1 MTPAALQWIER
12 FGRHLRHERNLSGHT
27 ASGYDHEL
35 EALVAWC
42 DTQQLDDWPHIDSQ
56 HLRMFAA
63 RSHAGGLA
71 PRSVQRRLSA
81 VRSFFRYLIREQV
94 VTSNPAAD
102 VRAPKVKRGL
112 PGTLDVDQIGRLLDI
127 TVTDPLSARD
137 RALMELFYSS
147 GLRLAE
153 LAALDLG
160 DVDLAEQL
168 VRVTGKGRKTRIV
181 PVGRLARE
189 AITRWLQDRGQ
200 LAESDQTALFVA
212 RNGRRLSPRAIQAR
226 VGYWARRQGLPVHV
240 HPHLFRH
247 SFASHLLESSQDLR
261 GVQELLG
268 HADITTTQVYTH
280 LDFQHLARIYDKAH
294 PRAHRK
300 GRPDHTADT
309 PPLTAP
315 TPSRSQ
321 DEMPDDT
328 GTSVLR
334 PGPPES
340 RKTRA

>member
-1 MTPAALQWIER
+1 MTPDALRWVER
-12 FGRHLRHERNLSGHT
+12 FGRHLRAERNLSGHT
-27 ASGYDHEL
+27 AAAYDHEL
-35 EALVAWC
+35 AALVAWC
-42 DTQQLDDWPHIDSQ
+42 DAQRLDDWPRVDSQ

-94 VTSNPAAD
+94 VTHNPGAE
-102 VRAPKVKRGL
+102 VRAPKIKRGL
-112 PGTLDVDQIGRLLDI
+112 PGTLDVDQVGRLLEI
-127 TVTDPLSARD
+127 PVTDPLSARD

-153 LAALDLG
+153 LVALDLG
-160 DVDLAEQL
+160 DVDLVEHL

-189 AITRWLQDRGQ
+189 AIVRWLQDRGA
-200 LAESDQTALFVA
+200 LAPPDQPALFVA
-212 RNGRRLSPRAIQAR
+212 RHGRRLSPRAIQVR
-226 VGYWARRQGLPVHV
+226 IGYWARRQGLPVHV

-268 HADITTTQVYTH
+268 HADISTTQVYTH
-280 LDFQHLARIYDKAH
+280 LDFQHLARIYDASH
-294 PRAHRK
+294 PRARRK
-300 GRPDHTADT
+300 RP
-309 PPLTAP
+309 
-315 TPSRSQ
+315 
-321 DEMPDDT
+321 
-328 GTSVLR
+328 
-334 PGPPES
+334 
-340 RKTRA
+340 